1 MRWPNIASAR
11 LIVETGL
18 SKFQIDPS
26 QGTHFFQN
34 LTSFGVHYYTIPFH
48 QDDLNF
54 LDMEF
59 LNGQTPCYE
68 DPYLKHYRFEH
79 PLTVKTDGR
88 KGIGVLEKTHESE
101 PLENLSSTR
110 AL

>member
-1 MRWPNIASAR
+1 MSGKEKKKQEKLP
-11 LIVETGL
+11 
-18 SKFQIDPS
+18 
-26 QGTHFFQN
+26 FFGIGKI
-34 LTSFGVHYYTIPFH
+34 L
-48 QDDLNF
+48 
-54 LDMEF
+54 
-59 LNGQTPCYE
+59 
-68 DPYLKHYRFEH
+68 PYLKHYRFEH